1 MNTPPPLPASPA
13 RVASPGDGA
22 RSFVTV
28 LAWITIG
35 LGALGVAYGLLQ
47 ILMAALVPADSYLQ
61 LLDPLGT
68 GQMQLPSLLRWSL
81 EHTLGLGLAEILL
94 SALMAWLGLGLL
106 RRREWA
112 RVGFIAYLALGT
124 LLTFAGLWSV
134 PALMDASLSMQ
145 ASLMA
150 PGQPIPPELAG
161 LKTLMTIFSVAVAL
175 VFTAL
180 HGGIIW
186 KLCTA
191 AVRDQFRQA
200 T

>member
-1 MNTPPPLPASPA
+1 MNIPPPLPASPTSA
-13 RVASPGDGA
+13 ASPERGA

-28 LAWITIG
+28 LAWITLG

-47 ILMAALVPADSYLQ
+47 MLIAALMPADSYLR
-61 LLDPLGT
+61 LVDPLGT
-68 GQMQLPSLLRWSL
+68 GQVQLPSLLRWSL
-81 EHTLGLGLAEILL
+81 EHNLEIGIAEAIL

-106 RRREWA
+106 RRWEWA
-112 RVGFIAYLALGT
+112 RMGFIVYLGLGT
-124 LLTFAGLWSV
+124 LLTFGGIWYV

-145 ASLMA
+145 AGLLA

-161 LKTLMTIFSVAVAL
+161 MKTLMTIFSVVVAL

-186 KLCTA
+186 KLCTP
-191 AVRDQFRQA
+191 AVRNQFRRA
-200 T
+200 A